1 MTRALLIEDEAPAR
15 EDFRRLLTAH
25 PEVAI
30 VGEASSV
37 ASARTCLATPD
48 YDLVFLDIQ
57 LIGGTGFELVPHVR
71 PEARIVFV
79 TAYDQHALRA
89 FEVNALDYL
98 LKPVSP
104 ARLAQALARVATPT
118 PADHQPP
125 RVPLASD
132 DRLLLRLGSGN
143 ERFVRIA
150 EIRQIVSCENY
161 TEIWI
166 EAGEHVLVRKTLST
180 WEAELPAAQFVRV
193 HRTTIVNVARI
204 TRIDRVTDSSSLVHL
219 DGVADPVTASY
230 RYLPALREALA
241 RHRGK

>member
-15 EDFRRLLTAH
+15 EDFRRLLAAH
-25 PEVAI
+25 PEVVI
-30 VGEASSV
+30 VGEAASV
-37 ASARTCLATPD
+37 ASARTRLATHD

-57 LIGGTGFELVPHVR
+57 LIGGNGFDLVPHVR

-98 LKPVSP
+98 LKPVAP
-104 ARLAQALARVATPT
+104 ARLAQALARAATPA
-118 PADHQPP
+118 PAEPQPP
-125 RVPLASD
+125 RIPIASD

-166 EAGEHVLVRKTLST
+166 DAGEHVLVRKTLAA
-180 WEAELPAAQFVRV
+180 WEAKLPADQFVRV

-204 TRIDRVTDSSSLVHL
+204 TRIDRVTEATSHVHL
-219 DGVADPVTASY
+219 EGVAEPVTASY
-230 RYLPALREALA
+230 RYLPTLREALA
-241 RHRGK
+241 GHRKS